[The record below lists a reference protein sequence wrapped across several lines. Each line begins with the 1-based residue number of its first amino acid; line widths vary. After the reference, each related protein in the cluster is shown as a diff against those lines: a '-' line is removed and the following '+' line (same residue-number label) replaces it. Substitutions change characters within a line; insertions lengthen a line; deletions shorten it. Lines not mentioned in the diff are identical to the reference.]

1 MQPGVTTPGMLS
13 HCMHLVQLALHNAS
27 HLSARSGQ
35 QQIALPVQHRAIVSR
50 TRSLPKMMLNS
61 SNLIRNEFSAK
72 RGRSSVYRNLDR
84 ACQPFD
90 GRTSLLTAS
99 PDVLKRSSCKHKSGV
114 AVHSAYLALVWEHHP
129 STDCC
134 RQIVL
139 PALSC
144 MGNGASSGPVSS
156 VMTPSGE

>member
-1 MQPGVTTPGMLS
+1 M
-13 HCMHLVQLALHNAS
+13 
-27 HLSARSGQ
+27 
-35 QQIALPVQHRAIVSR
+35 
-50 TRSLPKMMLNS
+50 
-61 SNLIRNEFSAK
+61 
-72 RGRSSVYRNLDR
+72 SSVLSVAGAVYTGIRIVPVSPLT
-84 ACQPFD
+84 

-99 PDVLKRSSCKHKSGV
+99 PDVLKRSSCKHKIGV

-144 MGNGASSGPVSS
+144 MGNGVSSGPVSS